1 MKNDIVKLALDAHR
15 GAVAGNYSATDSME
29 TLRKALVDA
38 NHGSAVITPRMVREG
53 TCNDLFAI
61 METVIQKTS
70 EEGLTG
76 NEFFNECVESKN
88 TALGDQNSFYV
99 EDDNMFVVSTISE
112 GNQSIRRQKYEGGQD
127 FRVNTTLKAIKVYEE
142 MNRVLAGRIDFNK
155 FIDKVSEAFTN
166 ANLNEIYSE
175 FVKGMASIES
185 PYSAGLTSS
194 GSFDEDTLLSIIDH
208 VEAATGASA
217 RIIGARSALRKV
229 ATATVSDEAKSD
241 AYNMGYYGKFNGTP
255 MIAMKQ
261 RHAIGST
268 NFILPQNDLYI
279 VATTDKFVKHITEGE
294 TMIATTGF
302 WDNQDLTQE
311 YMMMQR
317 TGNAVVMSS
326 VAGIYR
332 IA

>member
-15 GAVAGNYSATDSME
+15 GAVAGNYSTTDSME
-29 TLRKALVDA
+29 TLRKALIDA

-53 TCNDLFAI
+53 TCNELFAL

-76 NEFFNECVESKN
+76 NEFFNEFVESKN

-112 GNQSIRRQKYEGGQD
+112 GNQSVRRQKYEGGSE
-127 FRVNTTLKAIKVYEE
+127 FRVGTSLKAIKVYEE

-155 FIDKVSEAFTN
+155 FIDKVGQAFTT
-166 ANLNEIYSE
+166 ANLNEIYSQ
-175 FVKGMASIES
+175 FVKGMASIEA
-185 PYSAGLTSS
+185 PYSAGLTAA
-194 GSFDEDTLLSIIDH
+194 GSFDEDELLDIIEH

-217 RIIGARSALRKV
+217 RIIGTRSALRKV
-229 ATATVSDEAKSD
+229 TTASVSDEAQSD
-241 AYNMGYYGKFNGTP
+241 MYNMGYYGKFNGTP
-255 MIAMKQ
+255 MVMMKQ
-261 RHAIGST
+261 RHEIGST
-268 NFILPQNDLYI
+268 NFILPTNDLYI
-279 VATTDKFVKHITEGE
+279 VSTTDKFVKHITEGE